1 MATSTAEP
9 SGISPGHPVPKLVLP
24 DGKGGRVDFT
34 HQSIAGQTVV
44 I

>member
-1 MATSTAEP
+1 MAASSTEAA
-9 SGISPGHPVPKLVLP
+9 GISPGHPVPKLVLR